1 MGELGTNIQYL
12 GGVGPKRAELLR
24 RELGVET
31 LEDLIHLYPHRYVD
45 RSGITLIAEARPEL
59 ASLQIRA
66 RVVGRTLYGQSGT
79 AVYQDQTLQGPSVF
93 QNGRD
98 QYRPDYPENRNQG
111 QGQNINRNQGRQ
123 QAPNLN
129 QNQDPGRSPNQSLNQ
144 SQSQGRYL
152 DPAAAPEQQAPRGP
166 QTTGEIRF
174 NACKRLSVIVEDGS
188 GRMELVFFKG
198 IKWNFG
204 RLTPGS
210 VFVFFGKPQE
220 FNGRINMVH
229 PEVDVPNDGHVTQS
243 ALTGVY
249 PSSEKL
255 KNGGVTGKVMNRI
268 EAAALSLCLP
278 EIRETL
284 PDGDYRVVFLG
295 NLDANLF
302 EGQGQEA
309 VLQNY
314 GTYFDEA
321 RMVMPAGGPLAFTD
335 RNLFYFASA
344 DFNQDAPQ
352 VDILLQ
358 RIVTRHE
365 FQREFVDVNSALDM
379 LVSNIFD
386 SIREQQ
392 LTTTVVGGLLHSAL
406 LEPVAKALLLDES
419 ALLVTQVVGFL
430 TTPLIDALDE
440 ALLQNKVEVLTR
452 LENTLKT
459 SGGGADL
466 LGLSNVLNPWAI
478 SPGADVTGY
487 FVTEM
492 DFDLQPV
499 VASGQV
505 ARTWED
511 IPMSKQAG
519 EELSVERYLTL
530 ILLDGA
536 NRIDKID
543 IKKEGLVGPLVDG
556 VVDDAVLYG
565 RLINIEND
573 LSYEAQ
579 PNVAYHTNYAFL
591 NLTLDNYG
599 YSEEGDPL
607 ELTAQLDSAL
617 VTEEL
622 LSSLLGDLGGL
633 IGGVLLRP
641 LLNAVTGV
649 LQETT
654 FALNVYLP
662 DLGIQNIVVEGGW
675 EPVTSSVDGQ

>member
-1 MGELGTNIQYL
+1 M
-12 GGVGPKRAELLR
+12 
-24 RELGVET
+24 
-31 LEDLIHLYPHRYVD
+31 
-45 RSGITLIAEARPEL
+45 
-59 ASLQIRA
+59 
-66 RVVGRTLYGQSGT
+66 
-79 AVYQDQTLQGPSVF
+79 
-93 QNGRD
+93 
-98 QYRPDYPENRNQG
+98 
-111 QGQNINRNQGRQ
+111 
-123 QAPNLN
+123 
-129 QNQDPGRSPNQSLNQ
+129 
-144 SQSQGRYL
+144 
-152 DPAAAPEQQAPRGP
+152 
-166 QTTGEIRF
+166 
-174 NACKRLSVIVEDGS
+174 
-188 GRMELVFFKG
+188 
-198 IKWNFG
+198 
-204 RLTPGS
+204 
-210 VFVFFGKPQE
+210 
-220 FNGRINMVH
+220 
-229 PEVDVPNDGHVTQS
+229 
-243 ALTGVY
+243 
-249 PSSEKL
+249 
-255 KNGGVTGKVMNRI
+255 
-268 EAAALSLCLP
+268 
-278 EIRETL
+278 
-284 PDGDYRVVFLG
+284 
-295 NLDANLF
+295 
-302 EGQGQEA
+302 
-309 VLQNY
+309 
-314 GTYFDEA
+314 
-321 RMVMPAGGPLAFTD
+321 
-335 RNLFYFASA
+335 
-344 DFNQDAPQ
+344 
-352 VDILLQ
+352 
-358 RIVTRHE
+358 
-365 FQREFVDVNSALDM
+365 
-379 LVSNIFD
+379 
-386 SIREQQ
+386 
-392 LTTTVVGGLLHSAL
+392 
-406 LEPVAKALLLDES
+406 LLDES

-543 IKKEGLVGPLVDG
+543 IKKEGLVGSLVDG

-675 EPVTSSVDGQ
+675 KPVTSSVDGQ